1 MRICFGSVQPMI
13 IISNQVEKK
22 NNCARIDSP
31 SPVSYYLFNME
42 DVKSMLFQEL
52 GLPADI
58 QKYAVSYCIKI
69 QKNYQYLEN
78 NKLIHFGM
86 YEEKYSIKR
95 GK

>member
-1 MRICFGSVQPMI
+1 
-13 IISNQVEKK
+13 
-22 NNCARIDSP
+22 
-31 SPVSYYLFNME
+31 ME

-58 QKYAVSYCIKI
+58 QKYAVSCCIKI
-69 QKNYQYLEN
+69 EKDYQYLEN

-86 YEEKYSIKR
+86 YEEKYSIIR

>member
-22 NNCARIDSP
+22 NNCAQIDSP
-31 SPVSYYLFNME
+31 SPVLYYLFNME

-69 QKNYQYLEN
+69 KT
-78 NKLIHFGM
+78 II
-86 YEEKYSIKR
+86 SI
-95 GK
+95 

>member
-1 MRICFGSVQPMI
+1 
-13 IISNQVEKK
+13 
-22 NNCARIDSP
+22 
-31 SPVSYYLFNME
+31 ME

-58 QKYAVSYCIKI
+58 QKYAVSYCYKVEEI
-69 QKNYQYLEN
+69 YRYLEN

-86 YEEKYSIKR
+86 YEEKYSIIR